1 MSSATPSPDQIR
13 AALAL
18 LNWENRELS
27 EAAGVAVETVYNV
40 KSGATQPQAKV
51 REKIRRA
58 FEAHGIEF
66 LDFDGV
72 RRRPEGIDILEGP
85 EGFEEFYDRVFA
97 HVQRHGG
104 LICVSGVDEDQFA
117 RHHGKEHTEAHIARM
132 TALCA
137 ERDDI
142 VFRALVREGDTNFVA
157 SGYAA
162 YRWQP
167 RHDFSAAPFYVF
179 GDNLA
184 LITFDANPAPKVLMI
199 RSAVFAEAYRKQF
212 QIAWE
217 AAKTPPGK
225 RPR

>member
-1 MSSATPSPDQIR
+1 MSSAVPSPDQIR

-18 LNWENRELS
+18 LHWENRDLS

-40 KSGATQPQAKV
+40 KSGATQPQAKI
-51 REKIRRA
+51 RDKIRHA

-72 RRRPEGIDILEGP
+72 RRRPEGIDILEGR
-85 EGFEEFYDRVFA
+85 EGFEEFYDRVFD

-104 LICVSGVDEDQFA
+104 LICVSGVDEEQFA
-117 RHHGKEHTEAHIARM
+117 SHHGKEHAAAHIGRM
-132 TALCA
+132 SALCA
-137 ERDDI
+137 SRKDI
-142 VFRALVREGDTNFVA
+142 AFHILIEEGDVNFVA
-157 SGYAA
+157 SAYAS
-162 YRWQP
+162 YRWLP
-167 RHDFSAAPFYVF
+167 REHFSAAPFYVF

-184 LITFDANPAPKVLMI
+184 LITFDANPAPKVLII

-217 AAKTPPGK
+217 AAKMPPGK
-225 RPR
+225 RRQ